1 MMLLEHDAKTLLQSA
16 GVHCPEGW
24 LAAADGFKLSERASF
39 PVAVKAQVPVGGR
52 GKAGGIR
59 ICHDAAEV
67 KGALTDILGMEIKG
81 HTVGACRIE
90 QAVDGNEHY
99 MALKLVPDRGQVCC
113 LYSRAG
119 GVEIE
124 SNADALG
131 SAFAAYEPGAVKAAF
146 ETLFSGADE
155 LAAKALVASSG
166 SLVDAFFVN
175 ELMLL
180 EINPLMIDADG
191 GWTAA
196 DAKVVVD
203 LNALPRQD
211 AIRDMIEVRPGTY
224 PEAEVKLKQGFDF
237 VILSEDAD
245 IGLITTGAGLS
256 MQVADELAARGHD
269 VFNFCDM
276 RTGGFRGNPD
286 RLIYVLREI
295 AARPTVKAT
304 LVNIFAGIT
313 HLGEFSAVLLDALK
327 QVPEFKLPIVA
338 RLVGNGEEEGMA
350 LLSAAPHSMH
360 FERDLDRAMDMVVA
374 ISEGRAA

>member
-1 MMLLEHDAKTLLQSA
+1 MMLLEHDAKVLLRDA
-16 GVHCPEGW
+16 GVRCPDGW
-24 LAAADGFKLSERASF
+24 LASDAGFSMPDGAPY

-59 ICHDAAEV
+59 LCHDAAEV
-67 KGALTDILGMEIKG
+67 SNALGDILGMAIKG
-81 HTVGACRIE
+81 YTVRACRVE
-90 QAVDGNEHY
+90 TGVSGQERY
-99 MALKLVPDRGQVCC
+99 MAVKLVPDRGQVCC
-113 LYSRAG
+113 LYSDAG

-131 SAFAAYEPGAVKAAF
+131 AAFAGYDAQAVKGAF
-146 ETLFSGADE
+146 RTLFKEADE
-155 LAAKALVASSG
+155 TSATALAAAADAV
-166 SLVDAFFVN
+166 VDAFFAH
-175 ELMLL
+175 EMLLL
-180 EINPLMIDADG
+180 EINPLMFDADG

-196 DAKVVVD
+196 DAKAVVD

-211 AIRDMIEVRPGTY
+211 AIRAMIEARPGTY

-237 VILSEDAD
+237 VILSDNAD

-256 MQVADELAARGHD
+256 MQVADELAARGHE

-295 AARPTVKAT
+295 AARPSVKAT

-313 HLGEFSAVLLDALK
+313 HLGEFSAVLLDALS

-338 RLVGNGEEEGMA
+338 RLVGNGEDEGME
-350 LLSAAPHSMH
+350 LLRAAPHSMH